1 MFYAQQLR
9 WNDVDGKES
18 TARNY
23 SLNFTASSCKTN
35 ITSVN
40 GNYSTAMYVK
50 IKKLFL
56 KKIK

>member
-9 WNDVDGKES
+9 WNDVDGTES

-40 GNYSTAMYVK
+40 GNYSAAMYVK
-50 IKKLFL
+50 IK
-56 KKIK
+56 